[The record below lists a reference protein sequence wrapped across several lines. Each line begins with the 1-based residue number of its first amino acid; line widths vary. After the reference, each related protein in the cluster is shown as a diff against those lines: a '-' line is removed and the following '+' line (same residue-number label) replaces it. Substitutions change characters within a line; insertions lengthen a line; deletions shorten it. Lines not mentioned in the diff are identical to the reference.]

1 MAPAEGA
8 CAPLNPAFVAQM
20 EALLGAE
27 APAFCAALEAPAA
40 LALRVNPARPAAGGL
55 VPAFGLA
62 VFLLRIGHYS
72 CTPSC

>member
-27 APAFCAALEAPAA
+27 APAFWAAL
-40 LALRVNPARPAAGGL
+40 GGML
-55 VPAFGLA
+55 SPRKSLEME
-62 VFLLRIGHYS
+62 IS
-72 CTPSC
+72 

>member
-27 APAFCAALEAPAA
+27 APAFWAAW
-40 LALRVNPARPAAGGL
+40 R
-55 VPAFGLA
+55 
-62 VFLLRIGHYS
+62 LLRPWPCG
-72 CTPSC
+72 